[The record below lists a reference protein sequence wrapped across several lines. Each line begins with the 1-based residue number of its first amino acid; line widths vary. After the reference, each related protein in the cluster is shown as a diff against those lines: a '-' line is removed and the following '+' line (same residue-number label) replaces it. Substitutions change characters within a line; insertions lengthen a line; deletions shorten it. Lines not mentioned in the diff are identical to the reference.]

1 MAPSTSDQVD
11 ELFDVRNA
19 YFTGNFQTCI
29 NEAQKLKLSDPAM
42 SLERDVFIYRAYLA
56 LRKFRVVLDEI
67 KPSSPELVQPVKML
81 ASFLAN
87 PDKRDD
93 FVADL
98 DNKMAGNVDVSNY
111 VLLVVA
117 ATIYLHVGQP
127 ESALRV
133 LHPSDHLECA
143 ALKVQALLS
152 MHRADLAR
160 KELKVMME
168 KDEDATLTQLA
179 QAWTNLAL
187 GGEKIQE
194 AYYIYQDMID
204 KLGSTALLLN
214 GQATSFIAQG
224 KYAEAEGA
232 LQDALEKDP
241 NNPETLVN
249 LIVLAHHTGKQ
260 PEVSN
265 RYLSTLKD
273 MDVKHPFVVAL
284 NQKEADFD
292 RMCKQY
298 AISA

>member
-1 MAPSTSDQVD
+1 MAPTSDHVD
-11 ELFDVRNA
+11 ELFEVKNA

-29 NEAQKLKLSDPAM
+29 NEAQKMKVSDPA
-42 SLERDVFIYRAYLA
+42 LVVERDVFMYRSYLA
-56 LRKFRVVLDEI
+56 LRKYRVVLDEI
-67 KPSSPELVQPVKML
+67 SSSSPDLVQPLKTLAAFLSNPGRRDEIVSELDTKM
-81 ASFLAN
+81 S
-87 PDKRDD
+87 
-93 FVADL
+93 
-98 DNKMAGNVDVSNY
+98 GNFDASNY
-111 VLLVVA
+111 VLLLVA

-127 ESALRV
+127 ESALRA
-133 LHPSDHLECA
+133 LHSSDNLECSA
-143 ALKVQALLS
+143 MKVQALLS
-152 MHRADLAR
+152 MHRADLAK
-160 KELKVMME
+160 KELKNMTE

-179 QAWTNLAL
+179 QAWTNLSL

-194 AYYIYQDMID
+194 AYYIFQDMID

-214 GQATSFIAQG
+214 GQATSFIFQG
-224 KYAEAEGA
+224 KYSEAESA
-232 LQDALEKDP
+232 LQEALEKDP

-273 MDVKHPFVVAL
+273 MDASHPFVAAL